1 MIQPR
6 CLPLLTLKCL
16 LNRSENLSPNKDLYG
31 IFPGKI
37 TGVGCHFLL
46 QWIFPSQGLNP
57 GSPALQGDSLLTESL
72 GKYIN
77 INNSFFGDNEKLEKI
92 NSHQ

>member
-1 MIQPR
+1 MAFFQAR
-6 CLPLLTLKCL
+6 LLEWVAI
-16 LNRSENLSPNKDLYG
+16 SS
-31 IFPGKI
+31 PGKLP
-37 TGVGCHFLL
+37 T
-46 QWIFPSQGLNP
+46 QGLNP